1 MSNDVIRRLAAANPV
16 PHDGPLHLPEPV
28 RARLSSRPLVAVAVA
43 AAALAGGGVAIAAG
57 VGAFAR
63 PLHQATLV
71 VSPNAL
77 TGRDGTALSTCSLLG
92 ARADRVAAVLDSRG
106 ITIQWRFMHWGTVTA
121 ATGNGPPTAVSGGRS
136 DAVGSVPADSIVWDV
151 VPDTTTPNSAFVF
164 VEAPND
170 PAAPTLSTVNCG
182 G

>member
-1 MSNDVIRRLAAANPV
+1 MRTDVIKRLAAANPV

-28 RARLSSRPLVAVAVA
+28 RMRVSARPLVTVAVA

-57 VGAFAR
+57 VGAFAA

-77 TGRDGTALSTCSLLG
+77 TGPDGTALSTCGLIG
-92 ARADRVAAVLDSRG
+92 ARADKVTAVLDSRG

-121 ATGNGPPTAVSGGRS
+121 ATGNGSPTAITGGRS
-136 DAVGSVPADSIVWDV
+136 DAVNSVPADSIVWDI

-164 VEAPND
+164 AEAPND
-170 PAAPTLSTVNCG
+170 PTAPTLSTVNCG